1 MKTYQNLGISRPEDA
16 NLPVGTVGLPYT
28 IESAQRM
35 EKAYGDKN
43 VVQMGLRESGKDLG
57 TVFGYGLIGEEVFE
71 PFMEE
76 VGADSIDALVGREVL
91 AFISPQGITAKGLAV
106 RK

>member
-1 MKTYQNLGISRPEDA
+1 MKIYQNLGINRPEDA

-35 EKAYGDKN
+35 EKAYGDRN

-57 TVFGYGLIGEEVFE
+57 IVFGYGLIGEEVFE

-76 VGADSIDALVGREVL
+76 MKVDSIDALVGREVF
-91 AFISPQGITAKGLAV
+91 AFIPPQGDVAKGLAV
-106 RK
+106 KK